1 MGASWLVVVEEAVPS
16 WPRHRPYRRA
26 ARSNRLEMVC
36 TPCSTNAWQSRIG
49 ATILAAERG
58 APKDLDLLDEAIE
71 WMEAAK
77 TFEDYR
83 RAGVRFHIGIA
94 ETAHS
99 PRLVAAMTEVHG
111 DMSDVMA
118 GLAHPTERLTRSNGH
133 HQTLVTLLRQGDVAH
148 ASLLMREHIG
158 ETEHRLM

>member
-1 MGASWLVVVEEAVPS
+1 VAEAPPLSAGRAVEPPGDGVHALLDQ
-16 WPRHRPYRRA
+16 
-26 ARSNRLEMVC
+26 RLAIE
-36 TPCSTNAWQSRIG
+36 IG

-83 RAGVRFHIGIA
+83 RADVRFHIGIA

-111 DMSDVMA
+111 NMSDVMA